1 MRQSKWPLQQLILFR
16 EKRKRREEKKKAE
29 NSESIIG
36 NSIFF
41 IVLKFGSGL
50 AWHPME
56 SEDSEPL
63 SKKKYSDLFKE
74 QRRWLERWEI

>member
-1 MRQSKWPLQQLILFR
+1 MAASAADFIP
-16 EKRKRREEKKKAE
+16 REEKRRRKAE
-29 NSESIIG
+29 KSESIIG
-36 NSIFF
+36 NNIFL